1 MLHLV
6 RRVNIRQNTGLND
19 VRRQAVA
26 VERAAACLQLDGN
39 AAQRI
44 LALGDGVDGED
55 LKGMLH
61 RLHDLIDGIE
71 SRVHRA
77 VAQADLF
84 KALLAPLEADGRRGR
99 RKVAGMDGEPIELVA
114 VFDRLGPVAGG

>member
-1 MLHLV
+1 MTVTPPSVSLPWE
-6 RRVNIRQNTGLND
+6 T
-19 VRRQAVA
+19 
-26 VERAAACLQLDGN
+26 
-39 AAQRI
+39 
-44 LALGDGVDGED
+44 GVDGED

-71 SRVHRA
+71 GRVHRA

-114 VFDRLGPVAGG
+114 VFDRLGPVAVADQRFYRIGDDLFLVCTGP